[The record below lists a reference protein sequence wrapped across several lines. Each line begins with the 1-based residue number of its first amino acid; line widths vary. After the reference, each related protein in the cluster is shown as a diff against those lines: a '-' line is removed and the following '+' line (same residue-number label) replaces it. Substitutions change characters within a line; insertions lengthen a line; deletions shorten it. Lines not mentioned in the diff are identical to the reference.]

1 MIRKLL
7 PVIFLAVGLC
17 AGVGAGIVLAPPD
30 KANDAGKKAAEDKP
44 EKAKEAKP
52 KKTKKDEKASQFE
65 YLKLTK
71 QFVVPV
77 VKSDKISALVVM
89 SLSLEVRPGISEAF
103 YEIEPKLRDGFLQVL
118 FDHANTGGFD
128 GSFTQS
134 GNLSALRQSLLE
146 VAKKDLGEDV
156 SSVLIM
162 SVARQDS

>member
-30 KANDAGKKAAEDKP
+30 KGNDTGKKAAEDKP
-44 EKAKEAKP
+44 DKDEEAKS
-52 KKTKKDEKASQFE
+52 KETNKDEKASQFE

-77 VKSDKISALVVM
+77 VKNDRISALVVM